1 MKTLFIILVLLF
13 SATFVY
19 AGWATLNGFDAN
31 TGRNDQIEKGTDA
44 NPIYIS
50 FVS

>member
-1 MKTLFIILVLLF
+1 MKILLILLLVLF
-13 SATFVY
+13 SATVVY